1 MRLVVDAALLRSVPQ
16 PRLGLRSM
24 LKATI
29 STPRHDDG
37 SVNYKAV
44 PVGSTIWVTVKS
56 GPLAGRP
63 IMLTKTPDHQMAL
76 TGGAGFRQIQARRH
90 LVVHSDRPTATAKDA
105 DALAERE
112 AVKERNA
119 PRKAK
124 LKELRQN
131 QRAMQHEAETSWMK
145 AVGVERRGLNQ
156 SEREDLH
163 AKTVEHAQR
172 LGLSEEHA
180 HDFAKHVVRGIAAKG
195 TETRKAQAAALLD
208 HARAIVRGAD
218 PSELSPHPAQPTLIL
233 PSVDAHAWGEM
244 SPSEREAHV
253 RGHIDAHANHQIGA
267 ILKPDATP
275 APTPPKPEARA
286 AAPARDT
293 SRPAPAKPTSATG
306 LDRPASTDAKPR
318 EHVADV
324 ATPEPEPAPYQ
335 APTVNLGAH
344 HSTVSPMDRDSAQR
358 AIDAFHR
365 TREYRQAVREVQ
377 ASMEKAPMTEIASPA
392 SVESLRIHA
401 HAPTDAEMEALVA
414 EHAAKAMHPRDDAF
428 YGAIS
433 PHWNDEVGH
442 TLAGHA
448 SKGAA
453 SAITGLVSPHV
464 NTRIDV
470 QRLVH
475 ALGPEA
481 AAAVVVH
488 RVREHLDDEAF
499 GKWVDHVGGHNT
511 TNQRLTESRA
521 LDRHRELLAQ
531 EADLHHQ
538 VASGDLASEVSRST
552 MRAKLLHE
560 QRENL
565 GTALGSLQSSA
576 ALYHFADE
584 ARRSKDRN
592 TPITINVGSK
602 EALKDKLSRLGKFAH
617 TTSNHPVHGWRIH
630 TDTKSLRRFAAQ
642 TTRAGE
648 DNDRWDKVKTDTSG
662 IEPDA
667 EGREWVPEYK
677 VPRFRSHF
685 PGEAELPADM
695 KHLAHQ
701 PIRLMADQRNAIEW
715 MHGAGGGLN
724 AMRTGGGK
732 TVSSIGVAA
741 KQLADNPS
749 GRHLR
754 IVPDGREEQWAQ
766 EIKNFTDVP
775 VVVLPGKST
784 KAERA
789 AMLRAAPPGSITVV
803 GHTNAGRYDHE
814 ALAETHSWDS
824 IGIDEPQELRARS
837 GSGKMGAGAK
847 RIFKIPAAN
856 RHALTATPAT
866 DNPVEAYDIVN
877 WAKPGA
883 LGARTRFASAYGGF
897 GSGTNAQDDALT
909 SMLRD
914 ELGPHVSADRMVAPH
929 YKIQRHDH
937 TVQRSEAQRAR
948 QREIEGG
955 ADEAV
960 DKTIA
965 EAYAKKREG
974 VSGYAETSYG
984 KLRRDATDRAIK
996 SLEREHAQ
1004 NLGAE
1009 HGHKANPKLAA
1020 LREQIT
1026 SAGGGDGRHVVFV
1039 DSPEQRRAVVDALA
1053 AEGGVDRKRIYN
1065 ITAGVKGDVRKT
1077 EDGRTV
1083 SAIEARKRD
1092 WKQTG
1097 GVLLI
1102 DRSSA
1107 SGHNLAEGDHLHV
1120 LGNPDDAAQLLQVHG
1135 RLGRANRVGD
1145 FAIHTYRYGDSPHE
1159 HAKWNRIDRQIKTL
1173 RATAP
1178 GLFVEGMNKGGSAT
1192 DAWIQHWFS
1201 EVGPPYAWTGEIA
1214 RAIPDGIRATLRE
1227 TWDRSGMAER
1237 TSVLSAFRGVP
1248 LVKGTR
1254 LTHQGEPIR
1263 LVIRGS

>member
-29 STPRHDDG
+29 STPRHEDG

-105 DALAERE
+105 AALAERE

-119 PRKAK
+119 PRKQRI
-124 LKELRQN
+124 KELRHAE
-131 QRAMQHEAETSWMK
+131 RALQHEAETSWMK

-156 SEREDLH
+156 TEREELH
-163 AKTVEHAQR
+163 AKSLDHAKA

-180 HDFAKHVVRGIAAKG
+180 HDFARHIVKGIAAKES
-195 TETRKAQAAALLD
+195 ETRKAQAAALLD
-208 HARAIVRGAD
+208 HARAILRGAE
-218 PSELSPHPAQPTLIL
+218 PSELAPAPQQPTMIL

-253 RGHIDAHANHQIGA
+253 RSHIDAHANHQIGA
-267 ILKPDATP
+267 ILRPDAP
-275 APTPPKPEARA
+275 APPPPAPAARA
-286 AAPARDT
+286 QAPERDT
-293 SRPAPAKPTSATG
+293 STPAAKPTDPTSLAK
-306 LDRPASTDAKPR
+306 PASTAAKPQ

-324 ATPEPEPAPYQ
+324 STPEAAPAPYS
-335 APTVNLGAH
+335 APTVTLGAH
-344 HSTVSPMDRDSAQR
+344 HTALAPMDRDAAQR
-358 AIDAFHR
+358 AVDAFR
-365 TREYRQAVREVQ
+365 QTREYKRAVREVQ
-377 ASMEKAPMTEIASPA
+377 ASMEKAPALEIASPA
-392 SVESLRIHA
+392 SVEALRIHA

-499 GKWVDHVGGHNT
+499 GKWVDHVGTHNT
-511 TNQRLTESRA
+511 TNQRLTETRA

-538 VASGDLASEVSRST
+538 VSTGDLASEVSKAT
-552 MRAKLLHE
+552 MRARLLHE

-602 EALKDKLSRLGKFAH
+602 EALKDKLSKLGKFEH
-617 TTSNHPVHGWRIH
+617 TTSNHPIHGWRIH

-642 TTRAGE
+642 TARAGDE
-648 DNDRWDKVKTDTSG
+648 DDRWEKVKTDTSG

-677 VPRFRSHF
+677 VPRFRTHF
-685 PGEAELPADM
+685 PGEADLPADM

-766 EIKNFTDVP
+766 EIKNFTDIP
-775 VVVLPGKST
+775 VTVLPGKST

-789 AMLRAAPPGSITVV
+789 ALLRAAPPGSITVV

-814 ALAETHSWDS
+814 ALAETHPWDS

-866 DNPVEAYDIVN
+866 DNPVEAYDIVH

-883 LGARTRFASAYGGF
+883 LGARTRFASAFGGF

-914 ELGPHVSADRMVAPH
+914 ELAPHVSADRMVAPH
-929 YKIQRHDH
+929 YQIHRHEH
-937 TVQRSEAQRAR
+937 TVQRSDAQRAR
-948 QREIEGG
+948 QREIEAG

-960 DKTIA
+960 DKSIA

-996 SLEREHAQ
+996 SLEREHAH

-1009 HGHKANPKLAA
+1009 HGHANNPKLAA
-1020 LREQIT
+1020 LRKEIT
-1026 SAGGGDGRHVVFV
+1026 EAGGGAGRHVVFV
-1039 DSPEQRRAVVDALA
+1039 EGPEQRRAVVEALA
-1053 AEGGVDRKRIYN
+1053 ADGAVDRKRIYN

-1077 EDGRTV
+1077 DDGKTV

-1135 RLGRANRVGD
+1135 RLGRANRTGD

-1178 GLFVEGMNKGGSAT
+1178 GLFVEGMAKGTADT
-1192 DAWIQHWFS
+1192 AWLDHWFA
-1201 EVGPPYAWTGEIA
+1201 EVGPPYAWTGA
-1214 RAIPDGIRATLRE
+1214 LTRAIPESIRGALRD
-1227 TWDRSGMAER
+1227 TWDRAGMNDR
-1237 TSVLSAFRGVP
+1237 TRILSAFRGVP
-1248 LVKGTR
+1248 LAKGER
-1254 LTHQGEPIR
+1254 LTKNGEPVR
-1263 LVIRGS
+1263 LVVRGK